1 MVLIQFQSPVM
12 PATALT
18 REEVTK
24 AGEHSSSTPL
34 DSKLLP
40 AYKSSYT
47 KSHRCSKLCRQPFNV
62 SANTEHLRWPA
73 LYAKD
78 WVTKKKMILP
88 ALAPI

>member
-1 MVLIQFQSPVM
+1 MVLIQFQSPVT

-24 AGEHSSSTPL
+24 AGEHSSSTPF

-40 AYKSSYT
+40 AYKAPYT
-47 KSHRCSKLCRQPFNV
+47 KSHQCSKLCRQPFNV
-62 SANTEHLRWPA
+62 SANTEHLLWPA

-78 WVTKKKMILP
+78 RVTKKKILP